1 MATIYTE
8 DSALRN
14 KYSGIGKT
22 ISLLFS
28 TLKTIGCELKVLKS
42 KKGSILKEFIY
53 YNYSIKKFCR
63 DNLSQ
68 DDIFLIPNNMGK
80 YFVVPHSNTWVIVH
94 DLIPLSSRFG
104 YHGVK
109 RLLYRY
115 KMSQLRKASRIF
127 TISEYVK
134 KDLIDK
140 IGISPDKIDVIYWPS
155 IYSNAFFKEVGQ
167 TKEFKFLGIG
177 TGEPRKDIEEI
188 INFWKFTPSAYK
200 LILYGKEYREGI
212 HWRLA
217 KLIYDLNLSNR
228 IELLGRVSE
237 DDLSKLYAES
247 SGFIFSSKEE
257 GFGLP
262 PLEALS
268 HATPVILPKTPINYE
283 LYRDIGNFYSSGNP
297 IEFLNALD
305 CAINDCKGIAD
316 YENFMGKFSLD
327 IFKSRLNLLINE
339 KKDIN

>member
-14 KYSGIGKT
+14 RYSGIGKT

-28 TLKTIGCELKVLKS
+28 TIETIGCKLEILKS
-42 KKGSILKEFIY
+42 KRGSLLKEFFY
-53 YNYSIKKFCR
+53 YNYSIKKYCR
-63 DNLSQ
+63 ENLRH

-80 YFVVPHSNTWVIVH
+80 YFIVPHSNTWVIVH
-94 DLIPLSSRFG
+94 DLIPLSARFG
-104 YHGVK
+104 YRGIK
-109 RLLYRY
+109 RLLYNY
-115 KMSQLRKASRIF
+115 KMSQLRKVSRIF

-155 IYSNAFFKEVGQ
+155 IYSNTNLKEVRQ

-188 INFWKFTPSAYK
+188 INFWKFTPSIYK
-200 LILYGKEYREGI
+200 LRLYGKEYGEGT
-212 HWRLA
+212 HCRLI
-217 KLIYDLNLSNR
+217 KLIKDLNLSHR
-228 IELLGRVSE
+228 IEVLGRISE

-268 HATPVILPKTPINYE
+268 HATPIIIPKTPINYE
-283 LYRDIGNFYSSGNP
+283 LYGEIGNFYSSGNLM
-297 IEFLNALD
+297 EFLNALD
-305 CAINDCKGIAD
+305 TAVNDRRGITD
-316 YENFMGKFSLD
+316 YLNFIGKFSLD
-327 IFKSRLNLLINE
+327 TFKSRLNL
-339 KKDIN
+339 